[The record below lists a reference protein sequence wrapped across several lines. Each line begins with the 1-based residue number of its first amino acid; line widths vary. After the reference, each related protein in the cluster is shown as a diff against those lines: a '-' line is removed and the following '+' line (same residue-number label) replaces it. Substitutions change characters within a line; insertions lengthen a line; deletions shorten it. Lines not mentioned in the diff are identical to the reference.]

1 MKISILLLL
10 LIIAS
15 SFVLAARDI
24 TISSVQSRAVQ
35 PGETTEIRI
44 TLENQGDEDIKDIS
58 VSLELLS
65 GDLPFAPIGSAAQK
79 IIEKI
84 KEDKQSSVTFLLATL
99 PDAKPKFYKI
109 PLTIRYED
117 EDNNDIEEKTIMTI
131 EVISKPELEVA
142 IEESEILKVGDTGEI
157 IIRFVNKG
165 LTDIKFLSV
174 ELLDSPDYSL
184 LSSSSFYVG
193 NIEPDDFETVAFKL
207 NINSKISFLPVNVQ
221 YRDSNN
227 IQYSQTELLD
237 IVIYS
242 EEEAR
247 ALGLIQTSY
256 TLAII
261 SIITV
266 VIIIFFIIRSIRKK
280 RRAKKLNI

>member
-10 LIIAS
+10 LIITS

-58 VSLELLS
+58 VSLDLLS
-65 GDLPFAPIGSAAQK
+65 DDLPFAPIGSAAQK

-99 PDAKPKFYKI
+99 PDAKPTFYKI
-109 PLTIRYED
+109 PLTIKYED

-142 IEESEILKVGDTGEI
+142 IEESEILKVGDSGEI

-184 LSSSSFYVG
+184 LSPSSFYVG
-193 NIEPDDFETVAFKL
+193 NIEPDDFETVSFKL
-207 NINSKISFLPVNVQ
+207 NINSKVSFLPVNVQ

-227 IQYSQTELLD
+227 VQFSQTELLD

-256 TLAII
+256 APTVISVII
-261 SIITV
+261 LLV
-266 VIIIFFIIRSIRKK
+266 IIFFIIRSIRKK